1 MVTRNDDAGR
11 AGLAGSGKP
20 AVLEVRRLR
29 KTFGE
34 VTAVDGIDFAVRE
47 GEIFGF
53 LGPNG
58 AGKTTAI
65 SMICGLLT
73 PNEGEILVDGLPL
86 RAHLREVKRKMGVV
100 PQEVAVY
107 EELSARQN
115 LDFWGGVYGLRG
127 AELRRRVEAV
137 LEQVGLAERAKD
149 QVRTYSGGM
158 KRRLNLAM
166 GLIHDPRLILL
177 DEPTVGIDPQARHNI
192 LDVVRDIVRGG
203 RTVLYTT
210 HYLEEAE
217 SLCDRLAIL
226 DRGQIK
232 AQGTVAELKAQ
243 LGEGSL
249 LTVQG
254 AFTAAQLQA
263 VVARAPGLTPLEMGD
278 GRALLLVKRDGPG
291 VSRALEA
298 LYHEELRFEDVT
310 IKEPNLEDLF
320 LKLTGR
326 ELRD

>member
-1 MVTRNDDAGR
+1 
-11 AGLAGSGKP
+11 
-20 AVLEVRRLR
+20 
-29 KTFGE
+29 
-34 VTAVDGIDFAVRE
+34 
-47 GEIFGF
+47 
-53 LGPNG
+53 
-58 AGKTTAI
+58 
-65 SMICGLLT
+65 
-73 PNEGEILVDGLPL
+73 
-86 RAHLREVKRKMGVV
+86 
-100 PQEVAVY
+100 
-107 EELSARQN
+107 
-115 LDFWGGVYGLRG
+115 
-127 AELRRRVEAV
+127 
-137 LEQVGLAERAKD
+137 
-149 QVRTYSGGM
+149 
-158 KRRLNLAM
+158 
-166 GLIHDPRLILL
+166 
-177 DEPTVGIDPQARHNI
+177 
-192 LDVVRDIVRGG
+192 VRGG

-226 DRGQIK
+226 DKGQIK

-263 VVARAPGLTPLEMGD
+263 VVARAPGLTPLEMSD

-298 LYHEELRFEDVT
+298 LYHEDLRFEDVT

>member
-1 MVTRNDDAGR
+1 MTPSDKKEPDSPSA
-11 AGLAGSGKP
+11 SP
-20 AVLEVRRLR
+20 PPVLEVRALR
-29 KTFGE
+29 KTFGDL
-34 VTAVDGIDFAVRE
+34 TAVAGVDFAVRE
-47 GEIFGF
+47 GEIFGL

-58 AGKTTAI
+58 AGKTTTI

-73 PNEGEILVDGLPL
+73 PTDGEILVEGRPA
-86 RAHLREVKRKMGVV
+86 RADMREVKRRLGVV
-100 PQEVAVY
+100 PQEVALY

-115 LDFWGGVYGLRG
+115 LDFWGGVFGLRG
-127 AELRRRVEAV
+127 AQLRRRVEAV
-137 LEQVGLAERAKD
+137 LDQVGLAERARDPVKNF
-149 QVRTYSGGM
+149 SGGM

-166 GLIHDPRLILL
+166 GLVHDPRLILL

-192 LDVVRDIVRGG
+192 LEVVKQVVRGG

-217 SLCDRLAIL
+217 ALCDRLAIMDHGKIL
-226 DRGQIK
+226 

-254 AFTAAQLQA
+254 GFAA
-263 VVARAPGLTPLEMGD
+263 ARLLEAAARVSGLTPLETAD
-278 GRALLLVKRDGPG
+278 GRALLLVARDGPG

-298 LYHEELRFEDVT
+298 LYAADLHFDDVT

>member
-1 MVTRNDDAGR
+1 MA
-11 AGLAGSGKP
+11 P
-20 AVLEVRRLR
+20 VLEVRALR
-29 KTFGE
+29 KVFGE
-34 VTAVDGIDFAVRE
+34 LTAVDGISFTVNE
-47 GEIFGF
+47 GEIYGF

-58 AGKTTAI
+58 AGKTTSI
-65 SMICGLLT
+65 SMICGLLEPT
-73 PNEGEILVDGLPL
+73 EGEVLVQGIGIRENP
-86 RAHLREVKRKMGVV
+86 REVKRRLGVV

-115 LDFWGGVYGLRG
+115 LDFWGGIFGLRG
-127 AELRRRVEAV
+127 GILKRRVAEL
-137 LEQVGLAERAKD
+137 LDQVGLEDRADEPVKNF
-149 QVRTYSGGM
+149 SGGM

-166 GLIHDPRLILL
+166 GLVHDPQLILL
-177 DEPTVGIDPQARHNI
+177 DEPTVGIDPQARHKI
-192 LDVVRDIVRGG
+192 LDIVKQVVAQG

-217 SLCDRLAIL
+217 ALCDRLAVIDHGRIL
-226 DRGQIK
+226 
-232 AQGTVAELKAQ
+232 AEGTVNQLKAQ

-254 AFTAAQLQA
+254 QFTAASLTAAAAQVEGLQP
-263 VVARAPGLTPLEMGD
+263 VEIGD
-278 GRALLLVKRDGPG
+278 GRGMLMVANGGPG
-291 VSRALEA
+291 VSRSLEGLFSA
-298 LYHEELRFEDVT
+298 GLTFDDIN